1 MKRYFITLMAVLF
14 LCLGFRSVQTEAKTY
29 DVRGDYGVINN
40 VSSGLIDL
48 GTTTFTHV
56 RSLYNRNYHFK
67 VPKTGY
73 YTVSCETNKDSS
85 IYVSIYEQL
94 DLGDHPIRTIF
105 SGEKISFYW
114 YKGYYEML
122 KLGLYEDK
130 PETSCKV
137 TITYHKNKP
146 SGKVIKEKVYK
157 VANNEKVLYDSDASI
172 GSNILLDD
180 VDCYFKAPTAAKY
193 RVTAK
198 SLLPLDHTTQ
208 LRVFGGG
215 SLGWDIVQGDAD
227 MRKWEKER
235 GEYGPFTCELEKGQK
250 LEFSPLGIF
259 KVRITKIAENKGKE
273 TVETGERISLKTGDK
288 GKTVW
293 KVSNG
298 NAKVVKTSSKSAQI
312 EGVKKGKAKVTAKV
326 NGCTYTWT
334 VTVKKSEK
342 QINEELHANI
352 STKCYPFKYNP
363 GSMLLWIE
371 NDGDS
376 VSLTGTIGLY
386 KDGVEVETIPFSRAL
401 IGGQYITVVKSG
413 AGVDFDEVKFKEFT
427 VKKSSKNFNDVEPD
441 YGKMTYNKTDGYA
454 IYTVPAVS
462 GANST
467 FEGYALWI
475 SDSGEMLFYDALSV
489 TGTEIKIPIE
499 VVDQLE
505 EEDPTYYC
513 FCYE

>member
-1 MKRYFITLMAVLF
+1 MKRYFITLMAALF
-14 LCLGFRSVQTEAKTY
+14 LCLGFSSVQTEAKTY
-29 DVRGDYGVINN
+29 DARTYDGFIG
-40 VSSGLIDL
+40 L

-56 RSLYNRNYHFK
+56 RHWNNSDARFK

-73 YTVSCETNKDSS
+73 YTVRCEGNKDSS
-85 IYVSIYEQL
+85 VRVVVDDQL
-94 DLGDHPIRTIF
+94 DLDKHPVREIF
-105 SGEKISFYW
+105 PGEEISFYW
-114 YKGYYEML
+114 YKDYYETITSE
-122 KLGLYEDK
+122 LYEDK

-157 VANNEKVLYDSDASI
+157 VANNEKVLYDSDASL
-172 GSNILLDD
+172 GVNILLNY

-198 SLLPLDHTTQ
+198 SLLPLRNGIRLMT
-208 LRVFGGG
+208 FGGG
-215 SLGWDIVQGDAD
+215 ELRWDIVNYYAD
-227 MRKWEKER
+227 EED
-235 GEYGPFTCELEKGQK
+235 GPFTCELEKGQK
-250 LEFSPLGIF
+250 LEFAPRGVF

-273 TVETGERISLKTGDK
+273 TVKTGERISLKTGDK

-312 EGVKKGKAKVTAKV
+312 EGVKKGKVKVTAKV

-342 QINEELHANI
+342 QINEELHENI
-352 STKCYPFKYNP
+352 STKCYPIKYNP

-371 NDGDS
+371 NVGDP

-386 KDGVEVETIPFSRAL
+386 KDGTEVETIPFSRAWV
-401 IGGQYITVVKSG
+401 GGEYQTVVKSS
-413 AGVDFDEVKFKEFT
+413 AGVDFDEVKLKEFT
-427 VKKSSKNFNDVEPD
+427 VKKSSKSFNYVDPD
-441 YGKMTYNKTDGYA
+441 TGKMTYNKTDDYA
-454 IYTVPAVS
+454 IYTVPAVID
-462 GANST
+462 ANST
-467 FEGYALWI
+467 FEGYAFWI
-475 SDSGEMLFYDALSV
+475 SDSGEMLFYDTLSV
-489 TGTEIKIPIE
+489 TGTEIKIPME
-499 VVDQLE
+499 VVNQLE

-513 FCYE
+513 SCYE

>member
-1 MKRYFITLMAVLF
+1 MKRYFITLMTVLF
-14 LCLGFRSVQTEAKTY
+14 LCLGFSSQAEAKTL
-29 DVRGDYGVINN
+29 VIKGEG
-40 VSSGLIDL
+40 SATIKL
-48 GTTTFTHV
+48 GTTKMLVDSNALFN
-56 RSLYNRNYHFK
+56 LYFF
-67 VPKTGY
+67 VPRDGY
-73 YTVSCETNKDSS
+73 YTFSLNSS
-85 IYVSIYEQL
+85 KLAFMSFSSRLCYEY
-94 DLGDHPIRTIF
+94 DLGGLNTDKRFNDDTMTVHLFKGDVVIAHP
-105 SGEKISFYW
+105 SAA
-114 YKGYYEML
+114 GYYTDNISCSLTIKYSKSKVNKNFKNHKFYKVTTENVAYSGNIPGVNNNCV
-122 KLGLYEDK
+122 LGLNIVTGDK
-130 PETSCKV
+130 
-137 TITYHKNKP
+137 I
-146 SGKVIKEKVYK
+146 
-157 VANNEKVLYDSDASI
+157 
-172 GSNILLDD
+172 
-180 VDCYFKAPTAAKY
+180 YFKAPTTAKY
-193 RVTAK
+193 KVTAISIPK
-198 SLLPLDHTTQ
+198 IDFATQ

-215 SLGWDIVQGDAD
+215 TLGWDIVQGNGFKPD
-227 MRKWEKER
+227 
-235 GEYGPFTCELEKGQK
+235 GPLTCELEKGQK
-250 LEFSPLGIF
+250 LEFAADGLF

-293 KVSNG
+293 KISNG

-334 VTVKKSEK
+334 ITVKKSEK

-363 GSMLLWIE
+363 DSMLLWIE
-371 NDGDS
+371 NAGDS

-401 IGGQYITVVKSG
+401 IGGQYITVVESN

-427 VKKSSKNFNDVEPD
+427 VKKSSKSFNDVEPD
-441 YGKMTYNKTDGYA
+441 YGKMTYNKTEGYA

-475 SDSGEMLFYDALSV
+475 SDSGEMLFYGALSAA
-489 TGTEIKIPIE
+489 GTEIKVPME
-499 VVDQLE
+499 VVNQLE

-513 FCYE
+513 YCWES

>member
-14 LCLGFRSVQTEAKTY
+14 LCLGFSSQAEAKTY
-29 DVRGDYGVINN
+29 DVRGVYGVINSA
-40 VSSGLIDL
+40 SSGLVDL

-56 RSLYNRNYHFK
+56 RFLYNRNYHFK

-73 YTVSCETNKDSS
+73 YTVSCGANKDSS
-85 IYVSIYEQL
+85 VMVDVYSQL
-94 DLGDHPIRTIF
+94 NFGDRSAGVVY

-114 YKGYYEML
+114 YKGYYEMISPS
-122 KLGLYEDK
+122 LYEDK
-130 PETSCKV
+130 PEASCKV

-157 VANNEKVLYDSDASI
+157 VANNEKVLYDSDASL
-172 GSNILLDD
+172 GVNILLNE
-180 VDCYFKAPTAAKY
+180 VDCYFKAPVKAKY
-193 RVTAK
+193 RITAK
-198 SLLPLDHTTQ
+198 SLLPLTEGKRLMT
-208 LRVFGGG
+208 FGGG
-215 SLGWDIVQGDAD
+215 ELRWDIVNYYAD
-227 MRKWEKER
+227 EED
-235 GEYGPFTCELEKGQK
+235 GPRVSELEKGQK
-250 LEFSPLGIF
+250 IELRPYGNF

-312 EGVKKGKAKVTAKV
+312 EGVKKGKVKVTAKV

-334 VTVKKSEK
+334 VTIKKSEK

-363 GSMLLWIE
+363 DSMLLWIE

-386 KDGVEVETIPFSRAL
+386 KDGAEVETIPFSRAL
-401 IGGQYITVVKSG
+401 IGGQYITVVKGS

-427 VKKSSKNFNDVEPD
+427 VKKSSKSFNDVEPD
-441 YGKMTYNKTDGYA
+441 YGKMTYNKTEGYA

-475 SDSGEMLFYDALSV
+475 SDSGEMLFYGALSAA
-489 TGTEIKIPIE
+489 GTEIKVPME
-499 VVDQLE
+499 VINQLE